1 MSIHDKYL
9 NGKDKLGTPG
19 RSAAPRFYFSRG
31 AIRNENFALRPSALA
46 RGPRARTPGVR
57 PGLGSYPAA
66 ASGTGTPAVDVSAT
80 VTNSGEKGRQC
91 T

>member
-57 PGLGSYPAA
+57 PRVRFLPRRRVGDWYP
-66 ASGTGTPAVDVSAT
+66 SGRRVRDC
-80 VTNSGEKGRQC
+80 NE
-91 T
+91 